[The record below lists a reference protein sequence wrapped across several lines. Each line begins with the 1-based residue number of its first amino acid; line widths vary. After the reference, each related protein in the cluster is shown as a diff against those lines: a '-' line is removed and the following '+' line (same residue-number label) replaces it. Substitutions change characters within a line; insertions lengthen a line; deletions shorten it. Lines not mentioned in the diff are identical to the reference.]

1 MKTSTKKTRTKK
13 VSTVKT
19 KVEEKIKAAL
29 KSPLK
34 NIKWATSKTK
44 FLFPPTIQ
52 RSITPA
58 HVTKLA
64 KSISTMGILRPIICA
79 EVDFFTGVKCLYVLD
94 GQHCLSG
101 CMRLDIEV
109 PYIVIPIESKKELV
123 ESIALLNSS
132 SKPWSMINYI
142 DAWSTL
148 VPDYVKLNRYFELYD
163 FEISVLAAILSNRP
177 CGGGHMSSTLKKG
190 EFRIKDE
197 EKNVEILKNLT
208 DVLNVVPRMNRFENK
223 YLCSEY
229 VNFVRTAKKY
239 DHKKFID
246 RLIKHKETFILAT
259 QQQSKLS
266 DIFYELCK

>member
-163 FEISVLAAILSNRP
+163 FEVSVLAAILSNRP
-177 CGGGHMSSTLKKG
+177 CGTGHMSSTLKKG

-239 DHKKFID
+239 DHKRFIE